1 MALIDTVQARIPAS
15 QLLQL
20 TYPDGGGV
28 TPNLTILAE
37 AVKASKGDFLG
48 RVGVALDDTTPN
60 EQHLSLG
67 VRGVMFYLRSYK
79 GLPVDAEKTE
89 RDAWHDSLY
98 EFAKIGGGLTWV
110 TPTTDSQLTPSG
122 DTDDGSRLVRPRFDR
137 HAFTDITPNAPGS
150 GQNSNGLDI
159 A

>member
-15 QLLQL
+15 QLREL
-20 TYPDGGGV
+20 TNPDGGAA

-37 AVKASKGDFLG
+37 AVKASRGDFLG

-67 VRGVMFYLRSYK
+67 VRGVMFYLRSYR
-79 GLPVDAEKTE
+79 GLPVADEKIE
-89 RDAWHDSLY
+89 RDAWYDSLY
-98 EFAKIGGGLTWV
+98 EFAKIGGGLTWI
-110 TPTTDSQLTPSG
+110 TPTTDSMLTPSG
-122 DTDDGSRLVRPRFDR
+122 DSDEGRLVRPRFDR
-137 HAFTDITPNAPGS
+137 HAFDDITPNAPGS
-150 GQNSNGLDI
+150 SQSNNSGLDI